1 MFSKQEKH
9 RRLGAAADLIRK
21 EDLNAIYLL
30 GNGTVGTNAFGNF
43 RYFTDN
49 RVFFFLQSALIT
61 ADEKLIAIVGSQMA
75 MLNLR
80 GRSFVDDF
88 VVEADQVGGIIKYL
102 KENGL
107 EKGRLGVI
115 KELLPSP
122 WYLRLKKEL
131 PELELVD
138 VSAPLFTI
146 RTDKSEEE
154 ADALRMCGKIADA
167 GYEAFKKAAVPGAY
181 EHEVVAET
189 IKAMQ
194 AMGADSYFMLIASGK
209 FSREESQLTTLH
221 NTAGIDRRLEKGDS
235 VSMEITPYING
246 NWTQFVRTISV
257 GEYNPDVDEFRAVI
271 IKGIEAAAKVMK
283 AGVPIC
289 EAIKAMRAA
298 VEGEGYR
305 LEMPVGHICGADL
318 NEERTTEDNERPL
331 RKGMSVI
338 LHPTVLND
346 KLKSGIYWGESYL
359 ITEDGCECLM
369 KGSSELF
376 CSE

>member
-21 EDLNAIYLL
+21 EGLNGIYLL

-61 ADEKLIAIVGSQMA
+61 PDEKLIAVVGSQMA

-88 VVEADQVGGIIKYL
+88 VVNGDQVGGIIKYL
-102 KENGL
+102 KDNGL

-122 WYLRLKKEL
+122 WYIRLMKEL
-131 PELELVD
+131 PETELVD
-138 VSAPLFTI
+138 VSPELFAI

-154 ADALRMCGKIADA
+154 SDALRMCGKIADA

-194 AMGADSYFMLIASGK
+194 AMGADSYFMLIASGR
-209 FSREESQLTTLH
+209 FSREESKLTTLH

-235 VSMEITPYING
+235 VSMEITPYFNG

-271 IKGIEAAAKVMK
+271 IKGIDAAAKVMK

-298 VEGEGYR
+298 VEAEGYR

-369 KGSSELF
+369 EGSRELF
-376 CSE
+376 CTE

>member
-9 RRLGAAADLIRK
+9 RRLGAAADLIK
-21 EDLNAIYLL
+21 AEGLNAIYLL

-61 ADEKLIAIVGSQMA
+61 ADEKLIAVVGSQMA
-75 MLNLR
+75 MLNLK
-80 GRSFVDDF
+80 GRSFVDEF
-88 VVEADQVGGIIKYL
+88 VVNGDQVGGIIKYL

-107 EKGRLGVI
+107 EKGKLGVL

-122 WYLRLKKEL
+122 WYIRLMKEL
-131 PELELVD
+131 PETELVD
-138 VSAPLFTI
+138 VSAQLFQI

-154 ADALRMCGKIADA
+154 SDALRMCGKIADA

-194 AMGADSYFMLIASGK
+194 AMGADSYFMLIASGR
-209 FSREESQLTTLH
+209 FSRDESRLTTLH

-235 VSMEITPYING
+235 VSMEITPYFNG

-257 GEYNPDVDEFRAVI
+257 GEYNPDVDEFRAII
-271 IKGIEAAAKVMK
+271 IKGIDAAAKVMK
-283 AGVPIC
+283 AGVPISK
-289 EAIKAMRAA
+289 AIKAMRAA

-369 KGSSELF
+369 EGSRDLF
-376 CSE
+376 CTE

>member
-21 EDLNAIYLL
+21 EGLNGIYLL

-61 ADEKLIAIVGSQMA
+61 PDEKLIAVVGSQMA

-88 VVEADQVGGIIKYL
+88 VVNGDQVGGIIKYL
-102 KENGL
+102 KDNGL

-122 WYLRLKKEL
+122 WYIRLMNEL
-131 PELELVD
+131 PETELVD
-138 VSAPLFTI
+138 VSPELFAI

-154 ADALRMCGKIADA
+154 SDALRMCGRIADA

-194 AMGADSYFMLIASGK
+194 AMGADSYFMLIASGR
-209 FSREESQLTTLH
+209 FSREESKLTTLH

-235 VSMEITPYING
+235 VSMEITPYFNG

-271 IKGIEAAAKVMK
+271 IKGIDAAAKVMK

-298 VEGEGYR
+298 VEAEGYR

-369 KGSSELF
+369 EGSRELF
-376 CSE
+376 CTE

>member
-21 EDLNAIYLL
+21 EGLNGIYLL

-61 ADEKLIAIVGSQMA
+61 PDEKLIAVVGSQMA

-88 VVEADQVGGIIKYL
+88 VVNGDQVGGIIRYL
-102 KENGL
+102 KDHGL

-122 WYLRLKKEL
+122 WYIRLMNEL
-131 PELELVD
+131 PETELVD
-138 VSAPLFTI
+138 VSPELFAI

-154 ADALRMCGKIADA
+154 SDALRMCGKIADA

-194 AMGADSYFMLIASGK
+194 AMGADSYFMLIASGR
-209 FSREESQLTTLH
+209 FSREESKLTTLH

-235 VSMEITPYING
+235 VSMEITPYFNG

-271 IKGIEAAAKVMK
+271 VKGIDAAAKVMK

-298 VEGEGYR
+298 VEAEGYR

-369 KGSSELF
+369 EGSRELF
-376 CSE
+376 CTE

>member
-9 RRLGAAADLIRK
+9 RRLGTAADLIKK
-21 EDLNAIYLL
+21 EGLNAIYLL

-75 MLNLR
+75 MLNLK
-80 GRSFVDDF
+80 GRSFVDEF
-88 VVEADQVGGIIKYL
+88 VVNGDQVGGIIDYL
-102 KENGL
+102 KKHGL

-122 WYLRLKKEL
+122 WYLRLINEL
-131 PELELVD
+131 PQLELVD
-138 VSAPLFTI
+138 VSADLFTI

-194 AMGADSYFMLIASGK
+194 AMGADSYFMLIASGR
-209 FSREESQLTTLH
+209 FSREESKLTTLH

-235 VSMEITPYING
+235 VSMEITPYFNG

-257 GEYNPDVDEFRAVI
+257 GEYNTDVDEF
-271 IKGIEAAAKVMK
+271 
-283 AGVPIC
+283 
-289 EAIKAMRAA
+289 
-298 VEGEGYR
+298 
-305 LEMPVGHICGADL
+305 
-318 NEERTTEDNERPL
+318 
-331 RKGMSVI
+331 
-338 LHPTVLND
+338 
-346 KLKSGIYWGESYL
+346 
-359 ITEDGCECLM
+359 
-369 KGSSELF
+369 
-376 CSE
+376 

>member
-21 EDLNAIYLL
+21 EGLNGIYLL

-61 ADEKLIAIVGSQMA
+61 PDEKLIAVVGSQMA

-88 VVEADQVGGIIKYL
+88 VVNGDQVGGIIKYL
-102 KENGL
+102 KDNGL

-122 WYLRLKKEL
+122 WYIRLMNEL
-131 PELELVD
+131 PETELVD
-138 VSAPLFTI
+138 VSPELFAI

-154 ADALRMCGKIADA
+154 SDALRMCGRIADA
-167 GYEAFKKAAVPGAY
+167 GYKAFKKAAVPGAY

-194 AMGADSYFMLIASGK
+194 AMGADSYFMLIASGR
-209 FSREESQLTTLH
+209 FSREESKLTTLH

-235 VSMEITPYING
+235 VSMEITPYFNG

-271 IKGIEAAAKVMK
+271 IKGIDAAAKVMK

-298 VEGEGYR
+298 VEAEGYR

-369 KGSSELF
+369 EGSRELF
-376 CSE
+376 CTE

>member
-9 RRLGAAADLIRK
+9 RRLGAVADLIRK
-21 EDLNAIYLL
+21 EGLNGIYLL

-61 ADEKLIAIVGSQMA
+61 PDEKLIAVVGSQMA

-88 VVEADQVGGIIKYL
+88 VVNGDQVGGIIKYL
-102 KENGL
+102 KDNGL

-122 WYLRLKKEL
+122 WYIRLINEL
-131 PELELVD
+131 PETELVD
-138 VSAPLFTI
+138 VSPELFAI

-154 ADALRMCGKIADA
+154 SDALRMCGRIADA

-194 AMGADSYFMLIASGK
+194 AMGADSYFMLIASGR
-209 FSREESQLTTLH
+209 FSREESKLTTLH

-235 VSMEITPYING
+235 VSMEITPYFNG

-271 IKGIEAAAKVMK
+271 IKGIDAAAKVMK

-298 VEGEGYR
+298 VEAEGYR

-369 KGSSELF
+369 EGSRELF
-376 CSE
+376 CTE

>member
-21 EDLNAIYLL
+21 EGLNGIYLL

-61 ADEKLIAIVGSQMA
+61 PDEKLIAVVGSQMA

-88 VVEADQVGGIIKYL
+88 VVNGDQVGGIIKYL
-102 KENGL
+102 KDNGL

-122 WYLRLKKEL
+122 WYIRLMNEL
-131 PELELVD
+131 PETELVD
-138 VSAPLFTI
+138 VSPELFTI

-154 ADALRMCGKIADA
+154 SDALRMCGKIADA

-194 AMGADSYFMLIASGK
+194 AMGADSYFMLIASGR
-209 FSREESQLTTLH
+209 FSREESKLTTLH

-235 VSMEITPYING
+235 VSMEITPYFNG

-271 IKGIEAAAKVMK
+271 IKGIDAAAKVMK

-298 VEGEGYR
+298 VEAEGYR

-369 KGSSELF
+369 EGSRELF
-376 CSE
+376 CTE

>member
-21 EDLNAIYLL
+21 EGLNGIYLL

-61 ADEKLIAIVGSQMA
+61 PDEKLIAVVGSQMA

-88 VVEADQVGGIIKYL
+88 VVNGDQVGGIIKYL
-102 KENGL
+102 KDNGL

-122 WYLRLKKEL
+122 WYIRLINEL
-131 PELELVD
+131 PETELVD
-138 VSAPLFTI
+138 VSPELFAI

-154 ADALRMCGKIADA
+154 SDALRMCGRIADA

-194 AMGADSYFMLIASGK
+194 AMGADSYFMLIASGR
-209 FSREESQLTTLH
+209 FSREESKLTTLH

-235 VSMEITPYING
+235 VSMEITPYFNG

-271 IKGIEAAAKVMK
+271 IKGIDAAAKVMK

-298 VEGEGYR
+298 VEAEGYR

-369 KGSSELF
+369 EGSRELF
-376 CSE
+376 CTE

>member
-9 RRLGAAADLIRK
+9 RRLGAAADLIKK
-21 EDLNAIYLL
+21 EGLNAIYLL

-75 MLNLR
+75 MLNLK
-80 GRSFVDDF
+80 GRSFVDEF
-88 VVEADQVGGIIKYL
+88 VVNGDQVGGIIDYL
-102 KENGL
+102 KKHGL

-122 WYLRLKKEL
+122 WYLRLMNEL
-131 PELELVD
+131 PQLELVD
-138 VSAPLFTI
+138 VSAQLFTI

-194 AMGADSYFMLIASGK
+194 AMGADSYFMLIASGR
-209 FSREESQLTTLH
+209 FSREESKLTTLH

-235 VSMEITPYING
+235 VSMEITPYFNG

-257 GEYNPDVDEFRAVI
+257 GEYNPDVDEFRAII
-271 IKGIEAAAKVMK
+271 IKGIDAAAKVMK

-369 KGSSELF
+369 EGSRELF
-376 CSE
+376 CTK